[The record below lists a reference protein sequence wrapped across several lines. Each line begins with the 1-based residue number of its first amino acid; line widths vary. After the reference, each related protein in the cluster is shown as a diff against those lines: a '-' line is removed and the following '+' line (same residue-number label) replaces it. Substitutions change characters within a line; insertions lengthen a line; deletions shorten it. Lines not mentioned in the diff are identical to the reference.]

1 MQVSKLERL
10 LAELIAWP
18 YLGFFIGLFVI
29 AMFQWSD
36 SYLVYSLVIGS
47 LLGLAR
53 ALGVAFDLLNG
64 ALLVINLQ
72 AFRAG
77 LVLLY
82 GLLFYSLFFPS
93 YF

>member
-10 LAELIAWP
+10 LAERIAWP

-36 SYLVYSLVIGS
+36 NYLVYSLVIGS

-53 ALGVAFDLLNG
+53 ALGVAFNLLNG
-64 ALLVINLQ
+64 ELLVINLQ